1 MSFQPFDLSGRV
13 ALITGGNGG
22 IGLGMARGLVAAG
35 AEVCLW
41 GTNPDKNAAALE
53 ALSAVGPKV
62 TAQVCDVADEQA
74 VNAAFAQ
81 ALVDHGRVDG
91 CFANAGVGGR
101 GTAFDDM
108 TLEEWNQIIGVNQ
121 TGVFFTFRAAA
132 RHMRERAQ
140 QGDAFGRLVATA
152 SLAAISGQARGEHY
166 AAAKG
171 GMISMIKALAV
182 EYARYGVTAH
192 TLLPGWIETEMT
204 QGTFANPKFVGN
216 VSKRIPARRWG
227 VPDDFSAIAIYIMST
242 ASSYHTAETF
252 LIDGGYA
259 SF

>member
-1 MSFQPFDLSGRV
+1 MSFKPFDLSGRV

-22 IGLGMARGLVAAG
+22 IGLGMARGLAESG

-41 GTNPDKNAAALE
+41 GTNPEKNQRALDS
-53 ALSAVGPKV
+53 LSRIGPKV
-62 TAQVCDVADEQA
+62 TAATCDVADETA
-74 VNAAFAQ
+74 VGEAFAQ
-81 ALVDHGRVDG
+81 ALKDHGRIDG

-101 GTAFDDM
+101 GTGFDDM
-108 TLEEWNQIIGVNQ
+108 TREEWDHIIGVNQ
-121 TGVFFTFRAAA
+121 TGVFYTFRAAA
-132 RHMRERAQ
+132 KHMRERAEA
-140 QGDAFGRLVATA
+140 GDPFGRLVGTA

-171 GMISMIKALAV
+171 GLISMIKALAV

-192 TLLPGWIETEMT
+192 TLLPGWIDTDMT
-204 QGTFANPKFVGN
+204 QGAFSNDKFVAN

-227 VPDDFSAIAIYIMST
+227 TPEDFAAIAIYIMST

>member
-22 IGLGMARGLVAAG
+22 IGLGMARGLAASG

-41 GTNPDKNAAALE
+41 GTNADKNAKALDSL
-53 ALSAVGPKV
+53 AKIGPKV
-62 TAQVCDVADEQA
+62 TAQVCDVADEAA
-74 VNAAFAQ
+74 VEAAFAETL
-81 ALVDHGRVDG
+81 AAHGRIDG

-101 GTAFDDM
+101 GTGFEGM
-108 TLEEWNQIIGVNQ
+108 TREEWDFIIGVNQ
-121 TGVFFTFRAAA
+121 TGVFHTFRAAA
-132 RHMRERAQ
+132 RHMRERAEG
-140 QGDAFGRLVATA
+140 GDAFGRLVGTA

-171 GMISMIKALAV
+171 GLISMIKALAV

-192 TLLPGWIETEMT
+192 TILPGWIETDMT
-204 QGTFANPKFVGN
+204 TGAFSNDKFVAN
-216 VSKRIPARRWG
+216 VSKRIPVRRWG
-227 VPDDFSAIAIYIMST
+227 EPEDFAAIAVYIMST

-259 SF
+259 AF

>member
-22 IGLGMARGLVAAG
+22 IGLGMARGLVEAG

-41 GTNPDKNAAALE
+41 GTNPEKNQRALE
-53 ALSAVGPKV
+53 ALAGIGPKV
-62 TAQVCDVADEQA
+62 TAQVCNVADEAA
-74 VNAAFAQ
+74 VIAAFDQ
-81 ALVDHGRVDG
+81 ALADHGRVDG

-101 GTAFDDM
+101 GTGFDDM
-108 TLEEWNQIIGVNQ
+108 TREEWDHIIGVNQ
-121 TGVFFTFRAAA
+121 TGVFHTFRAAA
-132 RHMRERAQ
+132 KHMRQRAEA
-140 QGDAFGRLVATA
+140 GDPFGRLVGTA

-171 GMISMIKALAV
+171 GLISMIKALAV

-192 TLLPGWIETEMT
+192 TLLPGWIETDMT
-204 QGTFANPKFVGN
+204 EGAFSNDKFVAN
-216 VSKRIPARRWG
+216 VHKRIPARRWG
-227 VPDDFSAIAIYIMST
+227 TPEDFAAIAIYIMST

-259 SF
+259 AF